1 MKRID
6 IFKRVNWQSL
16 VKTGICALLMFPIS
30 SCDDSFLEK
39 QPLDKISETDVW
51 NDEKLVEAF
60 VNSCYNVRHGFLVDY
75 YMMPLTDEAF
85 RRGRETYH
93 LINRGELTP
102 VNNTALDH
110 WSNFYGIITNCNIF
124 FKNIGKAPIEE
135 SVKQRMIGEVTFL
148 RAYAY
153 FRLISLYGGV
163 PIITDVFGLN
173 DNFEVTRNS
182 YAECSDFVVS
192 ELSKA
197 AELLPNSYT
206 GANQGRI
213 TKGAAIALKSRALLY
228 VASPLNNPSGDKAKW
243 QAAADAAKAVIDM
256 GLYSLYPNYKSLFL
270 TPFNSEVIWSRQFR
284 NNQKVEH
291 SIDLHFFPN
300 GSGGYGQVNPIHNLV
315 EAFEMK
321 SGKLEGEDPAYNPQN
336 PYANRDPRFY
346 DCILYDGAPW
356 QNREISSYLP
366 GGMDSSEGTEGW
378 NASFSSYS
386 ARKFVTESIGR
397 PSATNLGNTPW
408 IFIRYAEI
416 LLNYAEAMYHLGDE
430 ATAREYV
437 NKIRS
442 RQSVMMPLVTES
454 GEALLKRIR
463 HERRI
468 ELVFEEHRFFDVR
481 RWKIAMETENEDAKK
496 MVITRN
502 PTTGAKTYKVEV
514 FQARAFKER
523 NYLVP
528 IPQSEIERN
537 GKLEQNPG
545 Y

>member
-1 MKRID
+1 M
-6 IFKRVNWQSL
+6 FKIKNWNS
-16 VKTGICALLMFPIS
+16 ALKGGLLLLCLGLS

-51 NDEKLVEAF
+51 SDEKLVEAF

-75 YMMPLTDEAF
+75 YLMPLSDEAF

-93 LINRGELTP
+93 LINRGEITP

-124 FKNIGKAPIEE
+124 FQNIEKSPIDE
-135 SVKQRMIGEVTFL
+135 SVKKRMIGEVTFL

-163 PIITDVFGLN
+163 PIITKVFGLK
-173 DNFEVTRNS
+173 DDFAVTRNTFS
-182 YAECSDFVVS
+182 ECSDFVVT
-192 ELSKA
+192 ELNKA
-197 AELLPNSYT
+197 AEILPNAYT

-213 TKGAAIALKSRALLY
+213 TKGAALALKARALLY
-228 VASPLNNPSGDKAKW
+228 AASPLNNPENNKAKW

-256 GLYSLYPNYKSLFL
+256 GIYTLYPNYKSLFL
-270 TPFNSEVIWSRQFR
+270 TPFNSEVIWSRQFK
-284 NNQKVEH
+284 NNLKVEH

-300 GSGGYGQVNPIHNLV
+300 GSGGYGQVNPLHNLV
-315 EAFEMK
+315 DAFEMK
-321 SGKLEGEDPAYNPQN
+321 TGKLPVEDPSYNPQN
-336 PYANRDPRFY
+336 PYVNRDPRFY

-356 QNREISSYLP
+356 QNREIGSYLP
-366 GGMDSSEGTEGW
+366 GGPDSSEGVEGW

-386 ARKFVTESIGR
+386 CRKFVNESIGR

-408 IFIRYAEI
+408 VYIRYAEV
-416 LLNYAEAMYHLGDE
+416 LLNYAEALYQLGDE
-430 ATAREYV
+430 KTAREYV

-442 RQSVMMPLVTES
+442 RESVKMPNVTES
-454 GEALLKRIR
+454 GSELLKRIQ
-463 HERRI
+463 HERQI

-481 RWKIAMETENEDAKK
+481 RWKIAADTDNKDAEK

-514 FQARAFKER
+514 FQARSFNER
-523 NYLVP
+523 NYLIP
-528 IPQSEIERN
+528 IPQNEIEKN